1 MSENEEMTELQT
13 RLVFQEDVIT
23 QLEQVQEQQRQ
34 ELDSLRRLVGDL
46 SQQLEELR
54 VQLDSGLPMAPADDK
69 PPHY

>member
-1 MSENEEMTELQT
+1 MTEDGELIELQT

-54 VQLDSGLPMAPADDK
+54 VQLGSGLPTATVDEK